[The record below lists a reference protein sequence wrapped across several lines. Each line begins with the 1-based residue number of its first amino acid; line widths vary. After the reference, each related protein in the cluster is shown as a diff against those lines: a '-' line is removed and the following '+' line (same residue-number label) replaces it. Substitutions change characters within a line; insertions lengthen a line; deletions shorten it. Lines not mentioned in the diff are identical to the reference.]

1 MAATA
6 RVIWLAVR
14 MREVLVR
21 PWVGLCAPLALS
33 FFLFARNTP
42 CTLHLSRSHGDRWGA
57 TDLQTLSL
65 HLTLFS
71 DSLRV
76 SQNFNPVYSKMLFSK
91 RFFCRPLLLPPYTV
105 PYKIVS
111 AHLADLDTWPN
122 HFKNLRFFTVVK
134 KSSSGPMACGLIL
147 SLTASLVM

>member
-6 RVIWLAVR
+6 RLAVL
-14 MREVLVR
+14 MRGVVVR

-33 FFLFARNTP
+33 LSL
-42 CTLHLSRSHGDRWGA
+42 CQEYTLHLIPISRSHGDRWGA

-134 KSSSGPMACGLIL
+134 KSS
-147 SLTASLVM
+147 

>member
-6 RVIWLAVR
+6 RVIWLAVL
-14 MREVLVR
+14 MRGVVVR

-33 FFLFARNTP
+33 LSL
-42 CTLHLSRSHGDRWGA
+42 CQEYTLHLTPISRSHGDRWGA

-76 SQNFNPVYSKMLFSK
+76 SQNFNPVYSQILFSK
-91 RFFCRPLLLPPYTV
+91 RFFCRPLRLPPYPV
-105 PYKIVS
+105 PYKIVL
-111 AHLADLDTWPN
+111 AHLVDLDTWPN
-122 HFKNLRFFTVVK
+122 HLNLRFFTVVK
-134 KSSSGPMACGLIL
+134 KSSQRRIQDFS
-147 SLTASLVM
+147 

>member
-6 RVIWLAVR
+6 RLAVL
-14 MREVLVR
+14 MRGVVVR

-33 FFLFARNTP
+33 LSL
-42 CTLHLSRSHGDRWGA
+42 CQEYTLHLIPISRSHGDRWGA

-91 RFFCRPLLLPPYTV
+91 RFFCRPLLLSPYTV

-134 KSSSGPMACGLIL
+134 KSS
-147 SLTASLVM
+147 